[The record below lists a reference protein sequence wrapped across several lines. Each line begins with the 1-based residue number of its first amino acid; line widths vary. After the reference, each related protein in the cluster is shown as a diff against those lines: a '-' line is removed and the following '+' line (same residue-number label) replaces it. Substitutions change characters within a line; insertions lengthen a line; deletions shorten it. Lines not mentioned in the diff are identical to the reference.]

1 MKINEQEYKRLE
13 FQVEGVMEPE
23 PGRYRV
29 ARGGKENA
37 VS

>member
-1 MKINEQEYKRLE
+1 MTINEQEYKRLE
-13 FQVEGVMEPE
+13 LQVEDMREPE
-23 PGRYRV
+23 PGCQRA